1 MSSWSPLPHATC
13 LSCQLASSTD
23 APRLFSEI
31 MIERIVGS
39 LMPTTL
45 MTVPGRHESSGG
57 CRVRV
62 HLESC
67 GPAPCEAVMWVMGK
81 GLQAMQCLW
90 WKCWFCFRLCEHVYG
105 CVWVCAN
112 ECSVCGGQKRA
123 WIPWSYSYMVLGA
136 ELWSFDSPRCLS
148 NSWDLQ
154 FLRLRKRQRN

>member
-13 LSCQLASSTD
+13 LSCQLACSTD

-31 MIERIVGS
+31 VTERNVGS

-45 MTVPGRHESSGG
+45 MAVPGRHESSGG

-90 WKCWFCFRLCEHVYG
+90 WKCWFYFRLCEYVYV
-105 CVWVCAN
+105 CVCLCKWMQCLWKPEEGMNPLELQLHGAG
-112 ECSVCGGQKRA
+112 S
-123 WIPWSYSYMVLGA
+123 WTLVL
-136 ELWSFDSPRCLS
+136 WFTMLS
-148 NSWDLQ
+148 L
-154 FLRLRKRQRN
+154 